1 MAIVFFRLVPSK
13 AAKLGVSAVALLS
26 VIGGFYFASAPLP
39 QSSSETEAIETK
51 RSGQPRTE
59 QDKSKFEVSE
69 RREPL
74 ADARGQ
80 IVFQALE
87 AEGETQLASARY
99 QLCLSMAQKN
109 FEVTWAANC
118 KSISE
123 QDRKRHERC
132 LARMDTKAVC
142 APLARA
148 FSESCALPVELAS
161 RLNKEL
167 KEVKTRCRPESGPAS
182 SPKPSN
188 VGLLDPQHR

>member
-1 MAIVFFRLVPSK
+1 MDLPRLPHYSHELRREMAIVFFRLVPSK

-87 AEGETQLASARY
+87 AEGETRTRF
-99 QLCLSMAQKN
+99 CPLS
-109 FEVTWAANC
+109 
-118 KSISE
+118 
-123 QDRKRHERC
+123 
-132 LARMDTKAVC
+132 
-142 APLARA
+142 
-148 FSESCALPVELAS
+148 ALP
-161 RLNKEL
+161 
-167 KEVKTRCRPESGPAS
+167 
-182 SPKPSN
+182 
-188 VGLLDPQHR
+188 

>member
-1 MAIVFFRLVPSK
+1 VDLPRLPHYSHELRREMAIVFFRLVPSK

-80 IVFQALE
+80 TRFEALE
-87 AEGETQLASARY
+87 AERETQVASARY
-99 QLCLSMAQKN
+99 KLCLGMAQKN
-109 FEVTWAANC
+109 FEVTWA
-118 KSISE
+118 
-123 QDRKRHERC
+123 D
-132 LARMDTKAVC
+132 L
-142 APLARA
+142 
-148 FSESCALPVELAS
+148 
-161 RLNKEL
+161 
-167 KEVKTRCRPESGPAS
+167 
-182 SPKPSN
+182 
-188 VGLLDPQHR
+188 

>member
-1 MAIVFFRLVPSK
+1 VEAADVDLSRLPHYSHELRREMAIVFFRLVPSK

-80 IVFQALE
+80 IEFEALRS
-87 AEGETQLASARY
+87 GSA
-99 QLCLSMAQKN
+99 
-109 FEVTWAANC
+109 
-118 KSISE
+118 
-123 QDRKRHERC
+123 KRNS
-132 LARMDTKAVC
+132 L
-142 APLARA
+142 
-148 FSESCALPVELAS
+148 LPVISFAL
-161 RLNKEL
+161 
-167 KEVKTRCRPESGPAS
+167 VW
-182 SPKPSN
+182 PKKI
-188 VGLLDPQHR
+188 LR

>member
-1 MAIVFFRLVPSK
+1 MFFRLLPSK

-26 VIGGFYFASAPLP
+26 VIGGFYFAAAPLP

-87 AEGETQLASARY
+87 AERETQL
-99 QLCLSMAQKN
+99 L
-109 FEVTWAANC
+109 
-118 KSISE
+118 
-123 QDRKRHERC
+123 
-132 LARMDTKAVC
+132 
-142 APLARA
+142 
-148 FSESCALPVELAS
+148 LPVISFAL
-161 RLNKEL
+161 
-167 KEVKTRCRPESGPAS
+167 VW
-182 SPKPSN
+182 PKK
-188 VGLLDPQHR
+188 LLR